1 MTSGARE
8 LIQPCAAPAAANGD
22 SVYLPHVAVRTDGA
36 AVAAFAR
43 ETGAAPSEGFVP
55 LTYPFCWVTLPAIRP
70 IIAQMTGEGFLPIH
84 EAQSFEYERSLES
97 DADYVLAVELHREA
111 EPLRLILRAT
121 ISTPQGRTCGR
132 FETVLRI
139 VPLALAPA
147 S

>member
-1 MTSGARE
+1 MTSGPQE
-8 LIQPCAAPAAANGD
+8 LMQAGVAPAAANGD
-22 SVYLPHVAVRTDGA
+22 SVYLPHVAVRTESA

-43 ETGAAPSEGFVP
+43 ETGAAPIEGFVP

-70 IIAQMTGEGFLPIH
+70 IIAQMTGENFLPIH
-84 EAQSFEYERSLES
+84 EAQSFEYECSLEP

-111 EPLRLILRAT
+111 EPPRLILRAT
-121 ISTPQGRTCGR
+121 ISTPQGRRCGR

-139 VPLALAPA
+139 VPLALATA